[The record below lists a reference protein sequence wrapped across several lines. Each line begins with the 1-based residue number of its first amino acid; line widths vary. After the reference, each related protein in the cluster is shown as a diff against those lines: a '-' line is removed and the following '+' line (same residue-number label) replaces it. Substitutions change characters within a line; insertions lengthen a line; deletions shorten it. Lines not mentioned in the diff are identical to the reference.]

1 LSYAGHVPILL
12 LLLGI
17 VLMVIALIPISLVQ
31 RYRMGTSRR
40 LARGWVATLNL
51 AALTLSVVLVLI
63 SAAFTNVW
71 VPDALRFTAMG
82 LAGGALLGMVGLWL
96 TRWEDTPQALH
107 YTPPRLLVLLVTLI
121 VTARILFGFWR
132 AGRAWEAGMD
142 RPAWFVGGEVAGT
155 MAAGAVV
162 LGYYLAYWVGVR
174 YRLKRHRRAIGIP
187 APRRW

>member
-1 LSYAGHVPILL
+1 MPVLVVLL
-12 LLLGI
+12 I
-17 VLMVIALIPISLVQ
+17 VVFIVIALIPLSLVQ
-31 RYRMGTSRR
+31 RYRMGTARR

-51 AALTLSVVLVLI
+51 AALTLSAALVLI
-63 SAAFTNVW
+63 SAALTNVW

-82 LAGGALLGMVGLWL
+82 LAGGALLGMLGIWL
-96 TRWEDTPQALH
+96 TRWEATPQALH

-132 AGRAWEAGMD
+132 AWRAWEAGIS

-162 LGYYLAYWVGVR
+162 LGYYLAFWFGVR
-174 YRLKRHRRAIGIP
+174 HRLKRHRRSLGIP
-187 APRRW
+187 APWRS

>member
-1 LSYAGHVPILL
+1 MPILVVL
-12 LLLGI
+12 LII
-17 VLMVIALIPISLVQ
+17 VFLVIALIPISLVQ

-40 LARGWVATLNL
+40 LARGWVVTLNL

-71 VPDALRFTAMG
+71 VPHALRFTAMG
-82 LAGGALLGMVGLWL
+82 LGGGALLGLLGIAL
-96 TRWEDTPQALH
+96 TRWEPTPQSVH

-132 AGRAWEAGMD
+132 AWLAWDAGLD

-162 LGYYLAYWVGVR
+162 LGYYLAFWLGVR
-174 YRLKRHRRAIGIP
+174 YRLKRHQRRLGIP
-187 APRRW
+187 APWRS